1 MNMENNEYI
10 NTTNIGAS
18 GLLGKPDMQAKF
30 GTQFV
35 PTGKFSVQGNREFD
49 TLANALAYI
58 RTNVSAFP
66 GIVITI
72 SLDGNN
78 NGAYLVENDT
88 PTEENTNGLKLSKL
102 SIDNGPVQ
110 SEISWEVISDKEE

>member
-1 MNMENNEYI
+1 MENNEYI

-58 RTNVSAFP
+58 HTNVSAFP

-72 SLDGNN
+72 SLDGEN